1 MASLTVHINLA
12 RLLLLVFVL
21 MAGSAYA
28 QDVANYQLGT
38 GDSISI
44 KVYQEEDLS
53 IKARISDVGTI
64 SYPLLGTI
72 KAAGLTVGQLEE
84 TITQGLKGD
93 YLINPRVNVSIA
105 EYRQFYV
112 NGEVKSPGA
121 FSFVPGLTVRK
132 AISIAGGFAE
142 RADKKNIFILH
153 EHASQ
158 EQSKRV
164 TLDARVKPG
173 DIITVEQSFF

>member
-1 MASLTVHINLA
+1 MELKKPGHLLSVIMLLMSMMA
-12 RLLLLVFVL
+12 FY
-21 MAGSAYA
+21 SAHA
-28 QDVANYQLGT
+28 QDVANYRLGT
-38 GDSISI
+38 GDQISI
-44 KVYQEEDLS
+44 QVFQEEDLS
-53 IKARISDVGTI
+53 IETRISDTGNI

-72 KAAGLTVGQLEE
+72 KASGLTISQLEQK
-84 TITQGLKGD
+84 ITQGLKGD
-93 YLINPRVNVSIA
+93 YLINPRVNVSIS

-153 EHASQ
+153 ENSSQ
-158 EQSKRV
+158 EESQRV
-164 TLDARVKPG
+164 TQDAKVKPG

>member
-1 MASLTVHINLA
+1 MDVTRVNDIFFG
-12 RLLLLVFVL
+12 LLCFTLVLFAV
-21 MAGSAYA
+21 SVTA
-28 QDVANYQLGT
+28 QDISSYRLGT
-38 GDSISI
+38 GDNITI
-44 KVYQEEDLS
+44 QVFQEEDLS
-53 IKARISDVGTI
+53 IETRISDTGNI

-72 KAAGLTVGQLEE
+72 KASGLTISELEQK
-84 TITQGLKGD
+84 ITQGLKGD
-93 YLINPRVNVSIA
+93 YLINPRVNVSIS

-121 FSFVPGLTVRK
+121 FSYVPGLTVRK

-153 EHASQ
+153 ENASQ
-158 EQSKRV
+158 EESQRV
-164 TLDARVKPG
+164 TQDAKVKPG

>member
-1 MASLTVHINLA
+1 M
-12 RLLLLVFVL
+12 LVLVVSPTF
-21 MAGSAYA
+21 A
-28 QDVANYQLGT
+28 QDAANYRLGT
-38 GDSISI
+38 GDSVSI

-53 IKARISDVGTI
+53 IQTRISDTGSI

-72 KAAGLTVGQLEE
+72 QAVGLTVQQLEDK
-84 TITQGLKGD
+84 ITQGLKGD

-112 NGEVKSPGA
+112 NGEVNGPGA
-121 FSFVPGLTVRK
+121 YSFVPGLTVRK

-142 RADKKNIFILH
+142 RADKKKIFVLH
-153 EHASQ
+153 ENASQ
-158 EQSKRV
+158 EQSQRA
-164 TLDARVKPG
+164 TLDTRVKPG